1 MPARRRH
8 WARYSV
14 RLSSTESAALLL
26 GALALLLQLPAA
38 RRATAQVVA
47 PAPAPATA
55 PAPVL
60 HLQDDEQQP
69 LDLARPAQRIVS
81 LAPGATAMLF
91 AAGAGERVVGTSQY
105 STEPAAAN
113 AIARIGD
120 AQSFDLERILAL
132 HPDVVVVWAG
142 GTSPTQLARL
152 QGVGLRIYRHRLARL
167 DDIPASLLRLGRL
180 AGTEAAAQ
188 PAAEQLRQRIAALRA
203 RYLKAAAATVLI
215 QVWNRPIYTVGRDE
229 IMTDVIHAC
238 GYRSIYE
245 DLADPGPAVTLESVL
260 ARDPQI
266 ILALPPDE
274 SSGRDWVG
282 AWRAFPTMRAVHSGR
297 VLSWTDQRLS
307 RLGPSIVD
315 AAEDLCGA
323 LRQPKVPD

>member
-1 MPARRRH
+1 
-8 WARYSV
+8 V
-14 RLSSTESAALLL
+14 RLSSTEAAAALL
-26 GALALLLQLPAA
+26 GALALALWLQVPATRAIAAQAPGTGAAPVAAPAA
-38 RRATAQVVA
+38 
-47 PAPAPATA
+47 
-55 PAPVL
+55 VL
-60 HLQDDEQQP
+60 HLLDDERQP

-91 AAGAGERVVGTSQY
+91 AAGAGDRIVGTSEY
-105 STEPAAAN
+105 STEPAAAKD
-113 AIARIGD
+113 IARIGD

-142 GTSPTQLARL
+142 GTSATQLARL
-152 QGVGLRIYRHRLARL
+152 QGVGLRIYRHRLTGL
-167 DDIPASLLRLGRL
+167 DDIPSSLLRLGRL
-180 AGTEAAAQ
+180 AGTEAVAQ
-188 PAAEQLRQRIAALRA
+188 PAAEQLRQRIAALRSL
-203 RYLKAAAATVLI
+203 YLKAAAETVLI
-215 QVWNRPIYTVGRDE
+215 EVWNRPIYTVGRDE

-260 ARDPQI
+260 VRDPQI

-274 SSGRDWVG
+274 PSGREWVA
-282 AWRAFPTMRAVHSGR
+282 AWRAYPSMRAVRADR

-307 RLGPSIVD
+307 RLGPSIVG
-315 AAEDLCGA
+315 AAEDLCRA

>member
-1 MPARRRH
+1 MPARRRR
-8 WARYSV
+8 WALYSV
-14 RLSSTESAALLL
+14 RPSSTKPSTLLL
-26 GALALLLQLPAA
+26 GALALWLQLPAA
-38 RRATAQVVA
+38 RSATAQVAAAA
-47 PAPAPATA
+47 PAA
-55 PAPVL
+55 VL
-60 HLQDDEQQP
+60 HLQDDEQQT

-91 AAGAGERVVGTSQY
+91 AAGAGERLVGTSQY

-113 AIARIGD
+113 AIPRIGD

-132 HPDVVVVWAG
+132 HPDVIVVWAG

-152 QGVGLRIYRHRLARL
+152 QGVGLRIYRHRLTRL

-188 PAAEQLRQRIAALRA
+188 PAAEQLRQRIASLRA
-203 RYLKAAAATVLI
+203 RYLKAPAATVLI

-245 DLADPGPAVTLESVL
+245 DLADPGPAVSLESVL

-274 SSGRDWVG
+274 SSGRDWVA
-282 AWRAFPTMRAVHSGR
+282 AWRAFPTMRAMRSGR

-323 LRQPKVPD
+323 LRQPKAPD

>member
-1 MPARRRH
+1 
-8 WARYSV
+8 V
-14 RLSSTESAALLL
+14 RPSSTEPAALLL
-26 GALALLLQLPAA
+26 GALALWLQLAAARSASAQPPVAASAPAA
-38 RRATAQVVA
+38 L
-47 PAPAPATA
+47 
-55 PAPVL
+55 L
-60 HLQDDEQQP
+60 HLQDDEQRT

-91 AAGAGERVVGTSQY
+91 AAGAGERVVGTSEY
-105 STEPAAAN
+105 STEPAAAE
-113 AIARIGD
+113 AIPRIGD

-152 QGVGLRIYRHRLARL
+152 QGVGLRIYRHRLTGL

-188 PAAEQLRQRIAALRA
+188 PAAEQLRGRIAALRA
-203 RYLKAAAATVLI
+203 RYRNAAVATVLI
-215 QVWNRPIYTVGRDE
+215 QVWNRPIYTVGRGE

-238 GYRSIYE
+238 GYRSIYQ
-245 DLADPGPAVTLESVL
+245 DLADPGPAVSLESVL

-274 SSGRDWVG
+274 SSGRDWVA
-282 AWRAFPTMRAVHSGR
+282 AWRAFPSMRAVRSGR

-315 AAEDLCGA
+315 AAEDLCRA
-323 LRQPKVPD
+323 LRQP